1 VSEERE
7 TPRRHSGLWLL
18 DNLLQEETDASQDV
32 EDALFDAVTHLPTL
46 HLLLTRIHASLLE
59 RDQVGLLSVHLSP
72 LVPLEDLFGWE
83 TFDEVVRLVAR
94 ILDDLKD
101 ECLRDGDTL
110 AELSMSG
117 NAFVFVLSP
126 PRYRST
132 VTYQDLNLLRGRVAA
147 ALHEHVA
154 REFSPELAQQFQ
166 AHVGCVVVEREPGVE
181 FRRLIVRALDRAY
194 NDGFQ
199 QRERE
204 RQERA
209 RDLERVI
216 QERNIRTVYQPV
228 ADVQEEKILAYEAFS
243 RGPEGPFERPEYM
256 FEIAYEANLLWQLE
270 RRCRVGALA
279 GTRSLPLGSM
289 LFVNIDPES
298 VFDPELARLTDMTEL
313 HGRVVFE
320 ITERARIKDYP
331 RFRRAIDRLRSVGF
345 RVAIDD
351 MGSAYSGLRLIAE
364 VKPDFVKLD
373 MNITRNVREDD
384 VARELVGTIQRFS
397 DRVDI
402 PLIVEG
408 VETPEDLHLLRTLGV
423 RYVQGYLFA
432 RPDPS
437 FASVDFAHRLR
448 DQVED
453 LHHVVAV
460 IAVAVIG
467 LVEHA
472 LIRRQRFRNAAEQ
485 L

>member
-1 VSEERE
+1 VNADSEGR
-7 TPRRHSGLWLL
+7 RRHSGLWLL
-18 DNLLQEETDASQDV
+18 DNLLQEEPDASQDV
-32 EDALFDAVTHLPTL
+32 ADALFDAVTHLPTL
-46 HLLLTRIHASLLE
+46 HLLLTRIHASLRE

-72 LVPLEDLFGWE
+72 VVPLEDLFGWE
-83 TFDEVVRLVAR
+83 TFDEVVRLVAG
-94 ILDDLKD
+94 ILDDLKE
-101 ECLRDGDTL
+101 ECLRDGDVL

-132 VTYQDLNLLRGRVAA
+132 VTYQDLDVLRGRVVD
-147 ALHEHVA
+147 ALQEHVA

-166 AHVGCVVVEREPGVE
+166 AHVGCVVVEREHGVD

-194 NDGFQ
+194 TDGFQ

-209 RDLERVI
+209 RELARVI
-216 QERNIRTVYQPV
+216 QQGSIRTVYQPV
-228 ADVQEEKILAYEAFS
+228 ADVLDEKVLAYEAFS
-243 RGPEGPFERPEYM
+243 RGPEGPFERPEFM

-270 RRCRVGALA
+270 RVCRKRALA
-279 GTRSLPLGSM
+279 GTTGLPSGAL

-298 VFDPELARLTDMTEL
+298 VFDPELEALTHMTDL

-320 ITERARIKDYP
+320 ITERAGIKDYP
-331 RFRRAIDRLRSVGF
+331 RFRRAVDRLRSVGF

-351 MGSAYSGLRLIAE
+351 VGSAYSGLRLIAE
-364 VKPDFVKLD
+364 MRPDFVKLD
-373 MNITRNVREDD
+373 MNITRSMREDD

-397 DRVDI
+397 DRVSI

-408 VETPEDLHLLRTLGV
+408 VETPEDLTLLRSLGV

-432 RPDPS
+432 RPGPS
-437 FASVDFAHRLR
+437 FTVVDFARVR
-448 DQVED
+448 GQ
-453 LHHVVAV
+453 
-460 IAVAVIG
+460 G
-467 LVEHA
+467 
-472 LIRRQRFRNAAEQ
+472 NGS
-485 L
+485 